1 MHTAG
6 IVYRL
11 HDQQTALRREA
22 RQMLPP
28 LFLPISAPKRDR
40 EVDAMHPVLPNC
52 SSLYIGVKA
61 PKVDEE
67 EGRQMSS
74 VKDTVFR
81 ELPGLIMESITKD
94 SAANA
99 QSICETVAA
108 LCAVATPICSN
119 GEVFQ
124 AALLAFGV
132 NSRYKREWL
141 EMQTVGHLS
150 DPPTSDR
157 VLFNHICN
165 RLSDA
170 FKEIQL
176 GYDTKEDNY
185 NHSPNDAKP
194 PRDRHDA
201 NMERQLNV
209 DHTALKRLGT
219 IGGDRLDKVDLVVAW
234 RRLVSGCRY
243 EDYYL
248 TRESRSKR
256 YYLLPDSS
264 KVEWLYN
271 FAWVMAE
278 LFDPGQPYIGL
289 ERPLSVDH
297 VPGFTSA
304 PIWGAEH
311 WIREW
316 IRKRVPEILLNEEP
330 TTGRDIYY
338 MIYEDMFLGVLDRDF
353 APNRMRIRTEIKAE
367 IIRYNTL
374 A

>member
-1 MHTAG
+1 M
-6 IVYRL
+6 
-11 HDQQTALRREA
+11 
-22 RQMLPP
+22 
-28 LFLPISAPKRDR
+28 
-40 EVDAMHPVLPNC
+40 LPNC
-52 SSLYIGVKA
+52 SSLYISVKA
-61 PKVDEE
+61 SKVDEEVDEEE

-74 VKDTVFR
+74 VNETVFR

-99 QSICETVAA
+99 QSICEAVVT
-108 LCAVATPICSN
+108 LCAVAKLICSN

-132 NSRYKREWL
+132 NSKYKREWL
-141 EMQTVGHLS
+141 EMQTAGHLS

-176 GYDTKEDNY
+176 GYDIEENNY

-219 IGGDRLDKVDLVVAW
+219 VGGDRLDKVDLVVAW
-234 RRLVSGCRY
+234 RRLVSGCSYECYNHANGSRY
-243 EDYYL
+243 
-248 TRESRSKR
+248 KR
-256 YYLLPDSS
+256 YYTLTESS
-264 KVEWLYN
+264 EVEWLYN
-271 FAWVMAE
+271 FTWVMAE
-278 LFDPGQPYIGL
+278 LFDPGQPYVGL
-289 ERPLSVDH
+289 ERPLSVDYTPTA
-297 VPGFTSA
+297 V

-316 IRKRVPEILLNEEP
+316 IRKRVPEILRNEEYI
-330 TTGRDIYY
+330 TIRDIYY

-353 APNRMRIRTEIKAE
+353 APNRMRIKAEIKAE
-367 IIRYNTL
+367 IIRYGAINQRGV
-374 A
+374 